1 MALRLPS
8 SWRVASRWLKR
19 RAPATL
25 FGRSLMII
33 VLPIALMQ
41 AAVTYAFFEA
51 HWQTV
56 TSRLSE
62 GLAGDIAWAVES
74 YKDDPSPES
83 FARLSERAEESLGL
97 SIALQP
103 GRKIPEHRRDPP
115 ALIEPFFA
123 PVDRSLERALS
134 ARLDDPY
141 WFDTT
146 RYPAY
151 VDIRVAAPGG
161 VMRVLAP
168 RERAF
173 ATQGHIFVLWLTIA
187 TVLLTTVAILFIRN
201 QVRAIERLA
210 AAAEAFGRGGE
221 DAKFKPHGAREV
233 RQAARAFLD
242 MRARIQR
249 HIDQRTAL
257 LASVSHDLRTPLTR
271 LKLALALAEP
281 GARTADMKRD
291 LAEMEHM
298 IDEYLAFARGE
309 AGRCL
314 RRWRRTPGRWARPSR
329 PRSMRRFRRLRDPW
343 PCAARSA
350 IWPRTPRRTAITW
363 RWRRARSRTASRSPS
378 MMTARAFRRPA
389 GRRPSPPSPAWM
401 RAATRTSKALAWASP
416 SPATWPEATAAT
428 SRSRPRRWAACALCC
443 GCRGRRAFTGG
454 SARAGSVGTG
464 RTERLACA
472 ASASGWRYGFWRL
485 RRSPPIRSKASG

>member
-103 GRKIPEHRRDPP
+103 GRRIPEHRRDPP

-309 AGRCL
+309 AGEASEAVSLRPLLEAVAADARAMGATVTTAVDATLSAAARPLAL
-314 RRWRRTPGRWARPSR
+314 RRALGNLAQNAAAHGDHVA
-329 PRSMRRFRRLRDPW
+329 L
-343 PCAARSA
+343 AARA
-350 IWPRTPRRTAITW
+350 VANGVEITVDDDGPGIPAPRR
-363 RWRRARSRTASRSPS
+363 
-378 MMTARAFRRPA
+378 
-389 GRRPSPPSPAWM
+389 
-401 RAATRTSKALAWASP
+401 
-416 SPATWPEATAAT
+416 EE
-428 SRSRPRRWAACALCC
+428 
-443 GCRGRRAFTGG
+443 AFTAFARLDESRNQNLKGVGLGLAIARDVARGHGG
-454 SARAGSVGTG
+454 DITLETSPMGGLRAVL
-464 RTERLACA
+464 RLP
-472 ASASGWRYGFWRL
+472 G
-485 RRSPPIRSKASG
+485 

>member
-309 AGRCL
+309 AGEASEAVPLRPLLEAVAADARAMGATVTTAVDATLSAAARPLAL
-314 RRWRRTPGRWARPSR
+314 RRALGNLAQNAAAHGDHVA
-329 PRSMRRFRRLRDPW
+329 L
-343 PCAARSA
+343 AARA
-350 IWPRTPRRTAITW
+350 VANGVEITVDDDGPGIPAPRR
-363 RWRRARSRTASRSPS
+363 
-378 MMTARAFRRPA
+378 
-389 GRRPSPPSPAWM
+389 
-401 RAATRTSKALAWASP
+401 
-416 SPATWPEATAAT
+416 EE
-428 SRSRPRRWAACALCC
+428 
-443 GCRGRRAFTGG
+443 AFTAFARLDESRNQNLKGVGLGLAIARDVARGHGG
-454 SARAGSVGTG
+454 DITLETSPLGGLRAVL
-464 RTERLACA
+464 RLP
-472 ASASGWRYGFWRL
+472 G
-485 RRSPPIRSKASG
+485 